1 MSGAARSNGASI
13 RTPILSPLKVLPEV
27 EPYYDIPAIPSFP
40 FDGSAMVIW
49 DSGNPAP
56 PIGNQPP
63 RLDPNDP
70 EWADLLFCPTQH
82 DGDPHECPRRQPD
95 ARLQKSE
102 FLKTN
107 GAIIDTCSGAPCL
120 APLN

>member
-40 FDGSAMVIW
+40 FDGSAMVMW

-82 DGDPHECPRRQPD
+82 DGDPHEWTGCPV
-95 ARLQKSE
+95 S
-102 FLKTN
+102 
-107 GAIIDTCSGAPCL
+107 
-120 APLN
+120 